1 MKCTAITLFSTFF
14 FIQRGCYLIMET
26 GKFLTTSEV
35 ARIARVSSY
44 TVRVW
49 LQEKKLKG
57 TCPVKNWLVNENDL
71 NEFLNKNKESSEL
84 GEVQS

>member
-1 MKCTAITLFSTFF
+1 V
-14 FIQRGCYLIMET
+14 
-26 GKFLTTSEV
+26 GKFLTTNEV
-35 ARIARVSSY
+35 AKIARVSSY

-57 TCPVKNWLVNENDL
+57 HAPVKNWLVNENDL

-84 GEVQS
+84 TRVQS